1 MGSITRIYREL
12 KALKSQRIN
21 NSIDKHANEPSRQLL
36 QEVPM
41 ASKYIPAYKGDANQN
56 NTEISP
62 HSNQNGHGQE
72 YKQQMLA
79 RMEGKRNLIYCHFWW
94 EYKLVQPLWKAV
106 WRFLT
111 KLKLEL
117 SYNPLIP
124 FLGIYLKEGKSGYNE
139 DTCTPM
145 FISAMFTIAKIWKQP
160 RCPTT
165 DEWIKKM
172 WYIYM
177 MKNTKDEIMSFA
189 DK

>member
-1 MGSITRIYREL
+1 MLNFLGQKE
-12 KALKSQRIN
+12 N
-21 NSIDKHANEPSRQLL
+21 
-36 QEVPM
+36 
-41 ASKYIPAYKGDANQN
+41 ANQN

-165 DEWIKKM
+165 DECINKHTMVYYSAIKKKGK
-172 WYIYM
+172 W
-177 MKNTKDEIMSFA
+177 MKLDINILREIRQTEKATITCFSPICRI
-189 DK
+189 